1 MPAFG
6 IIGAQWGDEGKGKVV
21 DFLSERADIVVRFS
35 GGNNAGHTVINE
47 KGEFALHLVPAG
59 IFRSHVDAVIGP
71 GVVVDPGSLLQELD
85 DLGSR
90 GVDTSRLLVSD
101 HAHVVMPYHILLDRL
116 EEESRGEAA
125 IGTTGRGI
133 GPAYAD
139 KTSREGIR
147 IGDLLDEA
155 FLSKRLEGVVRQ
167 KSNLLTKLYG
177 AGPIDFDELYAQCLE
192 YGARLRPYV
201 VSVEQRVGEALANG
215 ARVVLEGAQGAMLDV
230 DHGTYPFVTSSS
242 VSIGGACTG
251 LGIPPS
257 EIRSIIGVFKAYS
270 TRVGAGPFTTELTD
284 EIGEDIRERAREYGA
299 TTGRPRRVGWFD
311 ALAARYSTT
320 INGFTSAV
328 LTRLDVLDG
337 MPVVKLCV
345 GYEADGKRLDHFP
358 SQPGLLERATPI
370 YEEVPGWTEPTAG
383 ATDIRQLPAQAL
395 AYVKRVEQLIG
406 CPIDLISTGPK
417 RDESITVRPIVP
429 ERA

>member
-85 DLGSR
+85 DLASR

-101 HAHVVMPYHILLDRL
+101 HAHVVMPYHVLLDRL
-116 EEESRGEAA
+116 EEESRGDAA

-147 IGDLLDEA
+147 VGDLLDEA

-167 KSNLLTKLYG
+167 KSKLLTKLYG
-177 AGPIDFDELYAQCLE
+177 AGPIDFNELYAQCLE

-215 ARVVLEGAQGAMLDV
+215 ARVVLEGAQGAMLDI

-257 EIRSIIGVFKAYS
+257 EIRGIIGVFKAYS

-284 EIGEDIRERAREYGA
+284 EVGEDIRERAREYGA

-311 ALAARYSTT
+311 ALAARYSAT

-370 YEEVPGWTEPTAG
+370 YEEVPGWSEPTAG

-417 RDESITVRPIVP
+417 RDESITVRSIVP

>member
-167 KSNLLTKLYG
+167 KSKLLTKLYG
-177 AGPIDFDELYAQCLE
+177 AGPIDFDDLYAQCLE

-215 ARVVLEGAQGAMLDV
+215 ARVVLEGAQGAMLDI

-257 EIRSIIGVFKAYS
+257 EIRGIIGVFKAYS

-284 EIGEDIRERAREYGA
+284 EIGEDIRERAGEYGA

-370 YEEVPGWTEPTAG
+370 YEEVPGWSEPTAG

-417 RDESITVRPIVP
+417 RDESITVRSIVP